1 MIILATVSWRERG
14 THIKIDRRREMGNGW
29 FENRKQRPMC
39 KLDDWFNN
47 GLPVADRLE
56 EKRGHVSIIH
66 GDILARLANCRM
78 PD

>member
-1 MIILATVSWRERG
+1 
-14 THIKIDRRREMGNGW
+14 MGNGW

-66 GDILARLANCRM
+66 GDIVARLANCRM